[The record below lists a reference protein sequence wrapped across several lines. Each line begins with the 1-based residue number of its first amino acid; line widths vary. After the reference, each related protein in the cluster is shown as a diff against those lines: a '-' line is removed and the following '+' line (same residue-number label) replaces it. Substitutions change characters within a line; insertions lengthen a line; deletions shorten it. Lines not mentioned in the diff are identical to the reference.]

1 MNNRIPNKRD
11 IIEFMENR
19 KKKSAEE
26 KLKREIESKER
37 AEKLIQNLRE
47 LNSLSNQLATKKIVP
62 SRISSKTSKIK
73 QLIYRKEIDILGK

>member
-1 MNNRIPNKRD
+1 
-11 IIEFMENR
+11 MENK

-26 KLKREIESKER
+26 KLKRETESKER